1 MAPTAMPPSRDPGP
15 LLELQT
21 EIESFLKSLQHP
33 VLVEDGAEVLDLT
46 AANWRV
52 SIDFG
57 KLMFEAWNPVR
68 SFARRVEELAY
79 RDRGQMGLF
88 VRKPGGRGTGTLE
101 LRELKRQGREDRRQS
116 RPRFSRELLAM
127 LQGEYPGWRFERVS
141 QRSDREHSFSAWYT
155 RGLARR
161 GTTGWAF
168 LGLSEGEPAA
178 AADAALAFG
187 LIWLD
192 WLRGNSGRVTL
203 GGLKL
208 FLPPKAVEVTAHR
221 AAHLNHRALQ
231 VEIVEW
237 KPEAKRPI
245 AIDLKDFGN
254 VETRLVPLRR
264 REEIV
269 KRHQSLVQDLLGDD
283 AGRVDVVPDASGDAL
298 SLRVLGLEIARI
310 EGRLAPRVYFG
321 LEGSVRRFEEETRE
335 EFRHFLDRVLE
346 TRRAGSSE
354 TSHDYYRLQ
363 AERWLESMLVRDPI
377 KIDPAFHPDHIY
389 PQVPAFSGTDRGVID
404 IMGATRQGRLAVI
417 ELKLQEEINLPL
429 QGLDYWLRVKWLHEA
444 GDLQKFGYF
453 PGTGLGPA
461 APALYLV
468 CPAFRFHSTI
478 DRVIRY
484 FHPSI
489 EIVQVGLNESWREG
503 VKVLFRRALRSG
515 R

>member
-1 MAPTAMPPSRDPGP
+1 MPPPRDPGP

-21 EIESFLKSLQHP
+21 EIESFLTSLRHP
-33 VLVEDGAEVLDLT
+33 VLVEDGAEILDLT
-46 AANWRV
+46 AAKWRV
-52 SIDFG
+52 SVEFG
-57 KLMFEAWNPVR
+57 KLMFEAWNPAR

-88 VRKPGGRGTGTLE
+88 VRKPGGRGTMTLE
-101 LRELKRQGREDRRQS
+101 LRELRTQCGEDRRLS
-116 RPRFSRELLAM
+116 RPRFSRELLSM

-141 QRSDREHSFSAWYT
+141 RRSDREHSFSAWYT

-168 LGLSEGEPAA
+168 LGLSEDEPGA
-178 AADAALAFG
+178 AADSALAFG

-192 WLRGNSGRVTL
+192 WLRAHSDRLTL

-208 FLPPKAVEVTAHR
+208 FLPPRAVEVTAHR

-231 VEIVEW
+231 VEIFEW
-237 KPEAKRPI
+237 KPEATHPV

-254 VETRLVPLRR
+254 VQTRLVPLRR
-264 REEIV
+264 RQEIV
-269 KRHQSLVQDLLGDD
+269 ERHQALVHDLLGDD
-283 AGRVDVVPDASGDAL
+283 AERVDVVPDASADAL
-298 SLRVLGLEIARI
+298 SLRVRGLEIARI

-321 LEGSVRRFEEETRE
+321 LEGSIRRFEEDTRE
-335 EFRHFLDRVLE
+335 GFRLFLNQVLE
-346 TRRAGSSE
+346 TRRAGSGE
-354 TSHDYYRLQ
+354 TAHDYYRLQ
-363 AERWLESMLVRDPI
+363 AERWLESMLVRDPS
-377 KIDPAFHPDHIY
+377 KLDPALHPGHVY
-389 PQVPAFSGTDRGVID
+389 PQVPAFSGADRGVID
-404 IMGATRQGRLAVI
+404 ILGATRQGRLAVI

-444 GDLQKFGYF
+444 GDFQKFGYF
-453 PGTGLGPA
+453 PDAGLAPA

-478 DRVIRY
+478 ERVIRY
-484 FHPSI
+484 FDPSI
-489 EIVQVGLNESWREG
+489 EIMQVGLNDNWRQG
-503 VKVLFRRALRSG
+503 VKVLFRRDMRSG

>member
-1 MAPTAMPPSRDPGP
+1 MAPTAMPSPRDPGT
-15 LLELQT
+15 LLGLQS
-21 EIESFLKSLQHP
+21 EIEAFLKSLRHP

-46 AANWRV
+46 AASWRV
-52 SIDFG
+52 SIEFG

-88 VRKPGGRGTGTLE
+88 VRKPGARGTGTLE
-101 LRELKRQGREDRRQS
+101 LRELKHKGREDRRQS
-116 RPRFSRELLAM
+116 RPRFSRDLLAM

-141 QRSDREHSFSAWYT
+141 RRSDREHSFSAWYT

-168 LGLSEGEPAA
+168 LGLSETEPAS

-192 WLRGNSGRVTL
+192 WLRGNSGRVTM

-208 FLPPKAVEVTAHR
+208 FLPSRAVEVIAHR

-231 VEIVEW
+231 IEIFEW
-237 KPEAKRPI
+237 KPEAKRPV
-245 AIDLKDFGN
+245 AVDLKDFGN

-269 KRHQSLVQDLLGDD
+269 ERHKALVRDLLGGNT
-283 AGRVDVVPDASGDAL
+283 GRVDVVPDASGDAL

-321 LEGSVRRFEEETRE
+321 LEGSIRRLEENARE
-335 EFRHFLDRVLE
+335 EFRHFLNGVLE
-346 TRRAGSSE
+346 TRRAGSGKAR
-354 TSHDYYRLQ
+354 HDYYRLQ
-363 AERWLESMLVRDPI
+363 AERWLESMLVRDPS
-377 KIDPAFHPDHIY
+377 KLDPAFHPGHIY

-404 IMGATRQGRLAVI
+404 ILGATRQGRLAVI
-417 ELKLQEEINLPL
+417 ELKLQEEISLPL

-444 GDLQKFGYF
+444 GDLQKSGYF
-453 PGTGLGPA
+453 PGAGLSPA
-461 APALYLV
+461 PPALYLV
-468 CPAFRFHSTI
+468 CPAFRFHSSI
-478 DRVIRY
+478 ERVIRY
-484 FHPSI
+484 FDPSI
-489 EIVQVGLNESWREG
+489 EIVQVGLNENWREG
-503 VKVLFRRALRSG
+503 VKVLFRRALRSL